1 MTTSTGKAK
10 GSQELEA
17 IETIIML
24 LSKVKSKEGIAQI
37 VEAIESKGKKV
48 LEAELKKAKDKVKE
62 IEKSLQIFHGEEKEP
77 KKEEQ
82 EEPTKEAPST
92 PQENRP
98 VFSTQEFERLVTQKF
113 VENRPPGFEFNMT
126 QVKEHIINELKI
138 SKNAQAYNTENGS
151 NLFSSTVRNSL
162 RSMTNKFLLHRVKP
176 GLYATPLRKE
186 KGKTKEEFITWAN

>member
-24 LSKVKSKEGIAQI
+24 LSRVKSREGIAQI
-37 VEAIESKGKKV
+37 IESIESKGKKV
-48 LEAELKKAKDKVKE
+48 LEGELKQAKAKVKE
-62 IEKSLQIFHGEEKEP
+62 IEKSLQIFHGEEKES
-77 KKEEQ
+77 KEE
-82 EEPTKEAPST
+82 EESTEEAPS

-126 QVKEHIINELKI
+126 QVKEHIIKELKI